1 MNHAAVGRWGK
12 NLAVRFPQDIA
23 SLANPREG
31 ERVEIEAQQDT
42 IVIRRAQLHV
52 TLEELFVS
60 KSADE
65 WRALYADAYD
75 WGLDVGR
82 KFIEE

>member
-1 MNHAAVGRWGK
+1 M
-12 NLAVRFPQDIA
+12 
-23 SLANPREG
+23 
-31 ERVEIEAQQDT
+31 EIEAQQDT

-52 TLEELFVS
+52 TLEELFAS

-75 WGLDVGR
+75 WGPDVGW